1 MSLNSFALEALTLKY
16 KLDNEIELVYT
27 CGRYPNSFTHD
38 ALTLKYK
45 LDNEFELVYVVGI
58 LTHSPMKLLHSK
70 YKLDNEFELVYTCGR
85 YPNSFALEAL
95 TLEVQ
100 ARQ

>member
-1 MSLNSFALEALTLKY
+1 M
-16 KLDNEIELVYT
+16 YT
-27 CGRYPNSFTHD
+27 CGRYPNSFALE

-70 YKLDNEFELVYTCGR
+70 YKLDNEIELVYTCGR
-85 YPNSFALEAL
+85 CPNSFALEAL
-95 TLEVQ
+95 TLKYKLDNEFELVYVV
-100 ARQ
+100 RILTHSPMKLLH